1 MMCLASVQKGKGTEK
16 ENLLEEVAL
25 IRFEGE
31 KLLVRTLFGEE
42 RAIKAKIKEIDF
54 MNSTVL
60 IEEE

>member
-1 MMCLASVQKGKGTEK
+1 MCLASVQKGKGTEK

-60 IEEE
+60 IEED

>member
-1 MMCLASVQKGKGTEK
+1 MCLASVHKGKGTEK

-31 KLLVRTLFGEE
+31 RLLLRTLFGEE

-60 IEEE
+60 IEED

>member
-1 MMCLASVQKGKGTEK
+1 MCLASIHKGKGTEK

-31 KLLVRTLFGEE
+31 KLLLRTLFGEE

-60 IEEE
+60 IEED

>member
-1 MMCLASVQKGKGTEK
+1 MCLASVQKGKGTEK

>member
-1 MMCLASVQKGKGTEK
+1 MCLASVHKGKGTEK

-60 IEEE
+60 IEED

>member
-1 MMCLASVQKGKGTEK
+1 MCLASVQKGKGTEK

-60 IEEE
+60 IKEE

>member
-1 MMCLASVQKGKGTEK
+1 MCLASVHKGKGTEK

-31 KLLVRTLFGEE
+31 NLLVRTLFGEE

-60 IEEE
+60 IEED

>member
-1 MMCLASVQKGKGTEK
+1 MCLASIHKGKGTEK

-31 KLLVRTLFGEE
+31 ELLLRTLFGEK

-60 IEEE
+60 IEED

>member
-1 MMCLASVQKGKGTEK
+1 MCLASVQKGRGTEK

>member
-1 MMCLASVQKGKGTEK
+1 MCLASVHKKKGTEK

-31 KLLVRTLFGEE
+31 KLLLRTLFGEE

-60 IEEE
+60 IEED

>member
-1 MMCLASVQKGKGTEK
+1 MCLASVQKGKGTEK

-31 KLLVRTLFGEE
+31 KLLLRTLFGEE

-60 IEEE
+60 IEED

>member
-1 MMCLASVQKGKGTEK
+1 MCLASVHKGKGTEK

-25 IRFEGE
+25 IRFEGK
-31 KLLVRTLFGEE
+31 KLLLRTLFGEE

-60 IEEE
+60 IEED

>member
-1 MMCLASVQKGKGTEK
+1 MCLASVHKSKGTEK

-25 IRFEGE
+25 IRFEGK
-31 KLLVRTLFGEE
+31 KLLLRTLFGEE

-60 IEEE
+60 IEED

>member
-1 MMCLASVQKGKGTEK
+1 MCRASVQKGKGTEK

-60 IEEE
+60 IEED

>member
-1 MMCLASVQKGKGTEK
+1 MCLASVHKGKGSEK

-25 IRFEGE
+25 IKFEGE
-31 KLLVRTLFGEE
+31 KLLLRTLFGEE

-60 IEEE
+60 IEED

>member
-1 MMCLASVQKGKGTEK
+1 MCLASVHKGKGTEK

-31 KLLVRTLFGEE
+31 KLLLRTLFGEE

-60 IEEE
+60 IEED

>member
-1 MMCLASVQKGKGTEK
+1 MCLASVHKRKGTEK

-25 IRFEGE
+25 IRFEGT

-60 IEEE
+60 IEED

>member
-1 MMCLASVQKGKGTEK
+1 MCLASVHKGKGSEK

-31 KLLVRTLFGEE
+31 KLLLRTLFGEE

-60 IEEE
+60 IEED